1 MAAGADLRHRTCG
14 RLLQCLPASRPFQGA
29 TITIYIAH
37 QPEHSPS
44 QKPTERLAITSP
56 LQKTQNSVGFRD
68 DPRLSEVS
76 GLAGPSAFDFP
87 VLAVCRLYGFCEI
100 LHRLQI
106 QRRKHLLRITEIDL
120 AGPCHIVDG
129 LG

>member
-14 RLLQCLPASRPFQGA
+14 RLLQCLPASRPFRGA
-29 TITIYIAH
+29 TITVYIAH

-44 QKPTERLAITSP
+44 QKPTGRLTIISP

-68 DPRLSEVS
+68 DPRLSEVP
-76 GLAGPSAFDFP
+76 GLAEPSAFDFL
-87 VLAVCRLYGFCEI
+87 VLAVRRLYGFCEI

-106 QRRKHLLRITEIDL
+106 QRREHLLHITEIDL
-120 AGPCHIVDG
+120 ARPGDVVDDFG
-129 LG
+129 